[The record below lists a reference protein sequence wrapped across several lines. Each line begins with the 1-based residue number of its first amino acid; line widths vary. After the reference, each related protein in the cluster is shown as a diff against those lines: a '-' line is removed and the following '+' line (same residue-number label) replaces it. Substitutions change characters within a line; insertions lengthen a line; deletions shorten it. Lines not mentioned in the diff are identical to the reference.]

1 MPRQTRVRLAVQLTC
16 EPGEAPG
23 RSADQTTSPRLRG
36 RTLTLGLGSDAGHP
50 RMVREWLVFGIF
62 LLLLCVVL
70 DVSRLL
76 HGADL
81 IFFDT
86 VQPLLQQSSPKK
98 IVLVAIDDASIN
110 ALGGWPVK
118 RSAYAEL
125 IDRLTDAGVSAV
137 GLDIAMPHP
146 GRIDPRGDDQLAKA
160 MTRNAKVV
168 LPVLLVDTPEGTHVV
183 PPVAAI
189 REAAFA
195 IARTDSYADM
205 DGASRSFYQLE
216 RSAGATSMHMS
227 EALLR
232 AAGSTPVRCG
242 ESPNSTRDGSGA
254 CHRYVPIGREPS
266 HVSCSLID
274 VLQGRVAASIFNGAI
289 VIVGPTSSTT
299 DTHFVVASG
308 DRSPLTDVAFLAET
322 TYGMASGSL
331 VTPIPETGQLLLS
344 LCVLPFL
351 CAALF
356 ALGPRAGLFA
366 CVALALTT
374 YAVSLAL
381 LAVTH
386 VFYFPG
392 AAAAVCLVAYPV
404 WLWCR
409 QGMALRYL
417 SRQAEGV
424 MDELALACGPP
435 VRLNALDPRQLRFTQ
450 KCTVERQQDAALRF
464 FSHDVRS
471 PQAAILTLIEQR
483 RHAPTDMPEG
493 RFIDLVGQYAESTL
507 ALVDQFLLLA
517 RAERRTLSL
526 TTVDLAFLLHDTI
539 DDFWP
544 HASAKRTRVDLI
556 AEPGI
561 LIDADAQMLRRAVGN
576 LIDNAIKFGPEDAT
590 VTVNASACEQYQTVA
605 IADQGIGIPADQIP
619 NLFTE
624 FTRIDAHDDRPGHGL
639 GLAFVKSVIDAL
651 GGKIHVESRVGQGS
665 VFTLLLPKPSTAN

>member
-1 MPRQTRVRLAVQLTC
+1 MLVF
-16 EPGEAPG
+16 
-23 RSADQTTSPRLRG
+23 D
-36 RTLTLGLGSDAGHP
+36 SDAGYP
-50 RMVREWLVFGIF
+50 RAVREWLVFGIF
-62 LLLLCVVL
+62 LLLLCVAL
-70 DVSRLL
+70 DASRLL
-76 HGADL
+76 RRADL
-81 IFFDT
+81 FFFDA
-86 VQPLLQQSSPKK
+86 VQPLLQQPSPKK
-98 IVLVAIDDASIN
+98 IVLVAIDDASVN

-125 IDRLTDAGVSAV
+125 IDRLTDAGVSAI

-146 GRIDPRGDDQLAKA
+146 GRIEPGGDDRLAKA
-160 MTRNAKVV
+160 MMRNAKVV

-195 IARTDSYADM
+195 IARTDLYADV
-205 DGASRSFYQLE
+205 DGASRSFYRVE
-216 RSAGATSMHMS
+216 RFTGATTSMHMS

-232 AAGSTPVRCG
+232 AAGSTAVRCG
-242 ESPNSTRDGSGA
+242 ESPNPTREGAGA
-254 CHRYVPIGREPS
+254 CRRYVPIGREPS
-266 HVSCSLID
+266 HASFAFVD
-274 VLQGRVAASIFNGAI
+274 VLQGRVAASIFKGAI

-299 DTHFVVASG
+299 DTHFINASG
-308 DRSPLTDVAFLAET
+308 DRSPLTDVAFLAEA

-331 VTPIPETGQLLLS
+331 VSPVSQTGQLVLS

-351 CAALF
+351 CAGLF
-356 ALGPRAGLFA
+356 VLGPRAALFA
-366 CVALALTT
+366 CVTLALAT
-374 YAVSLAL
+374 YAVSLVL
-381 LAVTH
+381 LAFAY

-392 AAAAVCLVAYPV
+392 AAATVCLVAYPV

-409 QGMALRYL
+409 QGVALRCL
-417 SRQAEGV
+417 SRQAGSV

-435 VRLNALDPRQLRFTQ
+435 IHLNPHDPRQQRLVQRH
-450 KCTVERQQDAALRF
+450 TVERQQDTALRF
-464 FSHDVRS
+464 FSHDVRA

-483 RHAPTDMPEG
+483 RHAPTDMPEA

-561 LIDADAQMLRRAVGN
+561 LIDADAPMLRRAFGN

-590 VTVNASACEQYQTVA
+590 VTVNASECEQYQTVA

-624 FTRIDAHDDRPGHGL
+624 FTRIDAHNDRPGHGL

-665 VFTLLLPKPSTAN
+665 VFTLLLPKSSTAG